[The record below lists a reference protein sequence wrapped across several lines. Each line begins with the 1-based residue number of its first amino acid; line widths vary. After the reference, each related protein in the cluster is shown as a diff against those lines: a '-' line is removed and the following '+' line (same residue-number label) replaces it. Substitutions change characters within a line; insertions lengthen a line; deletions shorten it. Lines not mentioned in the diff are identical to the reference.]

1 MNNKHVNVMARGVLV
16 SPAPLRAPPRENSI
30 AIKGCIDPSNQ
41 LKITVKRTTSSL
53 SIMNLAHL
61 DASSAEPNDL
71 CIIFDDMPI
80 SKTQVGLIKNTL
92 AQKVLIIKK
101 NKDDN
106 DHQKFLELGFTQ
118 DIEVN
123 QTRIYSYNLK
133 TYNNKRGWNN
143 PEGWA
148 NPENFEK
155 FRW

>member
-1 MNNKHVNVMARGVLV
+1 MSKSGLNDFLVGVIHNEAASSVLAITKKDL
-16 SPAPLRAPPRENSI
+16 SAFAQLCENS
-30 AIKGCIDPSNQ
+30 
-41 LKITVKRTTSSL
+41 LKKL
-53 SIMNLAHL
+53 SIMSLDHL
-61 DASSAEPNDL
+61 DSNIAEPNDL

>member
-1 MNNKHVNVMARGVLV
+1 MSKSGLNDFMVGVIHNEAASSVLAITKKDL
-16 SPAPLRAPPRENSI
+16 SAFAQLCENS
-30 AIKGCIDPSNQ
+30 
-41 LKITVKRTTSSL
+41 LKKL
-53 SIMNLAHL
+53 SIMSLDHL
-61 DASSAEPNDL
+61 DSNIAEPNDL

-118 DIEVN
+118 DIEIT
-123 QTRIYSYNLK
+123 QARIYSYNLK

>member
-1 MNNKHVNVMARGVLV
+1 MPKSGLNDFLVGVIHNEAV
-16 SPAPLRAPPRENSI
+16 SSVLAITKKDLSAFAELCENS
-30 AIKGCIDPSNQ
+30 
-41 LKITVKRTTSSL
+41 LKKL
-53 SIMNLAHL
+53 SIMSLDHL
-61 DASSAEPNDL
+61 DTNIAEPNDL

-118 DIEVN
+118 DIEIT
-123 QTRIYSYNLK
+123 QARIYSYNLK

>member
-1 MNNKHVNVMARGVLV
+1 MLKSGLNDFLVGVIHNEAV
-16 SPAPLRAPPRENSI
+16 SSVLAITKKDLSAFAELCENS
-30 AIKGCIDPSNQ
+30 
-41 LKITVKRTTSSL
+41 LKKL
-53 SIMNLAHL
+53 SIMSLDHL
-61 DASSAEPNDL
+61 DSNIAEPNDL
-71 CIIFDDMPI
+71 CIIFDDIPI

>member
-1 MNNKHVNVMARGVLV
+1 MPKSGLNDFLVGVIHNEAV
-16 SPAPLRAPPRENSI
+16 SSVLAITKKDLSAFAELFENS
-30 AIKGCIDPSNQ
+30 
-41 LKITVKRTTSSL
+41 LKKL
-53 SIMNLAHL
+53 SIMSLDHL
-61 DASSAEPNDL
+61 DTNIAEPNDL

-118 DIEVN
+118 DIEIT
-123 QTRIYSYNLK
+123 QARIYSYNLK

>member
-1 MNNKHVNVMARGVLV
+1 MAKSGLNDFLVGVIHNEAV
-16 SPAPLRAPPRENSI
+16 SSVLAITKKDLSAFAELCENS
-30 AIKGCIDPSNQ
+30 
-41 LKITVKRTTSSL
+41 LKKL
-53 SIMNLAHL
+53 SIMSLDHL
-61 DASSAEPNDL
+61 DSNIAEPNDL

-118 DIEVN
+118 DIEIT
-123 QTRIYSYNLK
+123 QARIYSYNLK

>member
-1 MNNKHVNVMARGVLV
+1 MSKSGLNDFMVGVIHNEAASSVLAITKKDL
-16 SPAPLRAPPRENSI
+16 SAFAELCENS
-30 AIKGCIDPSNQ
+30 
-41 LKITVKRTTSSL
+41 LKKL
-53 SIMNLAHL
+53 SIISLDHL
-61 DASSAEPNDL
+61 DSNIAEPNDL

-118 DIEVN
+118 DIEIT
-123 QTRIYSYNLK
+123 QARIYSYNLK

-143 PEGWA
+143 P
-148 NPENFEK
+148 
-155 FRW
+155 

>member
-1 MNNKHVNVMARGVLV
+1 MPKSGLNDFLVGVIHNEAV
-16 SPAPLRAPPRENSI
+16 SSVLAITKKDLSAFAELCENS
-30 AIKGCIDPSNQ
+30 
-41 LKITVKRTTSSL
+41 LKKL
-53 SIMNLAHL
+53 SIMSLDHL
-61 DASSAEPNDL
+61 DSNIAEPNDL

-106 DHQKFLELGFTQ
+106 DHKKFLELGFTQ
-118 DIEVN
+118 DIEIT
-123 QTRIYSYNLK
+123 QARIHSYNLK

>member
-1 MNNKHVNVMARGVLV
+1 MPKSGLNDFLVGVIHNEAV
-16 SPAPLRAPPRENSI
+16 SSVLAITKKDLSAFAELCENS
-30 AIKGCIDPSNQ
+30 
-41 LKITVKRTTSSL
+41 LKKL
-53 SIMNLAHL
+53 SIMSLDHL
-61 DASSAEPNDL
+61 DTNIAEPNDL

-101 NKDDN
+101 NKDYN

-118 DIEVN
+118 DIEVT
-123 QTRIYSYNLK
+123 QARIYSYNLK

-143 PEGWA
+143 SEGWA